1 MVVVA
6 QLVRALVCGTKGRR
20 FESGLPPK
28 KQKPFKKLKGFFC
41 GVMFGFSLKF
51 LIQFQAFFSISQFPS
66 GMKNKF
72 CPSF

>member
-28 KQKPFKKLKGFFC
+28 KQKLLFYKRSFFC
-41 GVMFGFSLKF
+41 
-51 LIQFQAFFSISQFPS
+51 
-66 GMKNKF
+66 
-72 CPSF
+72 

>member
-28 KQKPFKKLKGFFC
+28 KVKAFQEIERL
-41 GVMFGFSLKF
+41 F
-51 LIQFQAFFSISQFPS
+51 LWL
-66 GMKNKF
+66 
-72 CPSF
+72 

>member
-28 KQKPFKKLKGFFC
+28 KQKPFKKLEGFFC
-41 GVMFGFSLKF
+41 YFGDS
-51 LIQFQAFFSISQFPS
+51 
-66 GMKNKF
+66 
-72 CPSF
+72 

>member
-41 GVMFGFSLKF
+41 GFKFYGINAFSNTSLCLFG
-51 LIQFQAFFSISQFPS
+51 LIV
-66 GMKNKF
+66 KND
-72 CPSF
+72 